1 MPNDLAAILLLVL
14 SSAVTFTV
22 ARYLS
27 RGWRARRKQRQDA
40 ARETERRAT
49 ETRQVRRARERR
61 AK

>member
-1 MPNDLAAILLLVL
+1 MPNDFTAILLLVL

-27 RGWRARRKQRQDA
+27 RGWREKRKQRQEA
-40 ARETERRAT
+40 QREAERRLN
-49 ETRQVRRARERR
+49 ESRQVRRARERR